1 MSNKESNKDNKINEH
16 KALVLFASE
25 TDKDIYS
32 EIIKILEKN
41 KINYSLRIASAHKT
55 PELVQ
60 QILDE
65 EDFDVVITGAGLA
78 AALPGVIAA
87 VTLKPVIGVPC
98 KGSYEGLDALL
109 SIIQMP
115 PGIPVLAVGINNHS
129 SAANNAIRMLKQYE
143 YVNIIGYSDSKP
155 VKRAIDMMQQFDNK
169 FKVSDN
175 SNLSNS
181 NSIDK
186 DAVNIRFVELGET
199 IKHEDALVIYC
210 AVSEDDKA
218 EAALN
223 LLKMTEHGLWVGL
236 NRGDNAAVAALEI
249 INLDERH
256 DEVFSYYRESLKKKI
271 VETDNSVKA
280 NSSGKKGKKDKKKN
294 KNKKK
299 KIVK

>member
-1 MSNKESNKDNKINEH
+1 MAKEKEIAPENSKKV
-16 KALVLFASE
+16 LVLFASE
-25 TDKDIYS
+25 TDKDVYS
-32 EIIKILEKN
+32 EIIKILKN
-41 KINYSLRIASAHKT
+41 NSINYSLRIASAHKT
-55 PELVQ
+55 LELVL

-87 VTLKPVIGVPC
+87 ATLKPVIGVPC

-115 PGIPVLAVGINNHS
+115 PGIPVLAVGINNHI
-129 SAANNAIRMLKQYE
+129 SAANNAIRMLVQYE
-143 YVNIIGYSDSKP
+143 YINIIGDSNTKP
-155 VKRAIDMMQQFDNK
+155 VKRAVDMMQQFDNK
-169 FKVSDN
+169 FKITD
-175 SNLSNS
+175 SNS
-181 NSIDK
+181 NNAIDK

-249 INLDERH
+249 LNLDSRN
-256 DEVFSYYRESLKKKI
+256 DEVFKYYRESLKKKI
-271 VETDNSVKA
+271 VETDNSAKSI
-280 NSSGKKGKKDKKKN
+280 NSGKKE
-294 KNKKK
+294 KK
-299 KIVK
+299 KIDVKKEAPKRHKK

>member
-1 MSNKESNKDNKINEH
+1 MPKKEKELSPETH
-16 KALVLFASE
+16 KVLVLFASE
-25 TDKDIYS
+25 TDEGAYS
-32 EIIKILEKN
+32 EIIKILDKN
-41 KINYSLRIASAHKT
+41 NINYSLRIASAHKT

-87 VTLKPVIGVPC
+87 EITKPVIGVPC

-129 SAANNAIRMLKQYE
+129 SAANNAIRMLTQYE
-143 YVNIIGYSDSKP
+143 FVNIIGNSDSKP

-169 FKVSDN
+169 FKISE
-175 SNLSNS
+175 SL
-181 NSIDK
+181 DK
-186 DAVNIRFVELGET
+186 DAVNIKFIELGET

-223 LLKMTEHGLWVGL
+223 LLKMTEHGLWVGK

-249 INLDERH
+249 INLDNRH

-280 NSSGKKGKKDKKKN
+280 NSSGKKNKAAKKKTL
-294 KNKKK
+294 KKK
-299 KIVK
+299 SK

>member
-1 MSNKESNKDNKINEH
+1 MKKLAIKKEKEIAPESKKV
-16 KALVLFASE
+16 LVLFASE
-25 TDKDIYS
+25 TDKNVYS
-32 EIIKILEKN
+32 EITKILDKN
-41 KINYSLRIASAHKT
+41 NITYSLRIASAHKT

-87 VTLKPVIGVPC
+87 ATLKPVIGVPC
-98 KGSYEGLDALL
+98 QGSYEGLDALL

-115 PGIPVLAVGINNHS
+115 PGIPVLAVGVSNHL
-129 SAANNAIRMLKQYE
+129 SAANNAVRMLTQYE
-143 YVNIIGYSDSKP
+143 YVNIIGDSDSKP
-155 VKRAIDMMQQFDNK
+155 VKRAVDLMQQFDNK
-169 FKVSDN
+169 FKVSEEV
-175 SNLSNS
+175 
-181 NSIDK
+181 DK
-186 DAVNIRFVELGET
+186 EAVNIKFVELGDK

-256 DEVFSYYRESLKKKI
+256 NEVFDYYRESLKKKI
-271 VETDNSVKA
+271 VEVDKAVKKA
-280 NSSGKKGKKDKKKN
+280 
-294 KNKKK
+294 KKK
-299 KIVK
+299 K

>member
-1 MSNKESNKDNKINEH
+1 MPKKENKDNSINEH
-16 KALVLFASE
+16 KVLVLFASE
-25 TDKDIYS
+25 TDKDVYS
-32 EIIKILEKN
+32 KIIKILDKN
-41 KINYSLRIASAHKT
+41 NINYSFRIASAHKT

-87 VTLKPVIGVPC
+87 ATLKPVIGVPC

-129 SAANNAIRMLKQYE
+129 SAANNAIRMLAQYE
-143 YVNIIGYSDSKP
+143 YINIIGDSDTKP
-155 VKRAIDMMQQFDNK
+155 VKRAVDMMQQFDNK
-169 FKVSDN
+169 FKITDD
-175 SNLSNS
+175 SNNA
-181 NSIDK
+181 IDK
-186 DAVNIRFVELGET
+186 DAVNIRFVELGEI

-249 INLDERH
+249 LNLDNRH
-256 DEVFSYYRESLKKKI
+256 DEVFKYYRESLKKKI
-271 VETDNSVKA
+271 VETDNNAKVD
-280 NSSGKKGKKDKKKN
+280 NSGKKGKHKIDAKKKRS
-294 KNKKK
+294 KKYK
-299 KIVK
+299 K